1 VKENIL
7 LLSACDSLNQ
17 KVLSESL
24 SVQTRVFRARV
35 LRVFRSTLRS
45 ARVCG
50 RKSASFCSS
59 FGKDSK
65 IFCDETLTTT
75 RVTFFKPKKAKKKRK
90 KTDVYTFSISFF
102 RSFSQSTA
110 TNVSLYNVWIL
121 VYFETHLSFPLR
133 ESLHTLSR
141 TVTHLHL
148 NTHQTYV

>member
-1 VKENIL
+1 MKENIL

-75 RVTFFKPKKAKKKRK
+75 RVTFFSRRKQKRRRKKEGRI
-90 KTDVYTFSISFF
+90 KTDVYTFSISLSFA
-102 RSFSQSTA
+102 RSRNQRPRTCLFC
-110 TNVSLYNVWIL
+110 LCLDII
-121 VYFETHLSFPLR
+121 VYFETIF
-133 ESLHTLSR
+133 LSR
-141 TVTHLHL
+141 CENLFTLYLAQSHIYT
-148 NTHQTYV
+148 

>member
-1 VKENIL
+1 MKENIQ
-7 LLSACDSLNQ
+7 LLSACDSLNNQ
-17 KVLSESL
+17 KVLFVAL

-75 RVTFFKPKKAKKKRK
+75 RVQFFKQKKAKKKRK
-90 KTDVYTFSISFF
+90 KEGE
-102 RSFSQSTA
+102 
-110 TNVSLYNVWIL
+110 N
-121 VYFETHLSFPLR
+121 
-133 ESLHTLSR
+133 
-141 TVTHLHL
+141 
-148 NTHQTYV
+148 

>member
-1 VKENIL
+1 MKENIL

-75 RVTFFKPKKAKKKRK
+75 RVTFFSRRKQKKKKEKR
-90 KTDVYTFSISFF
+90 
-102 RSFSQSTA
+102 RA
-110 TNVSLYNVWIL
+110 N
-121 VYFETHLSFPLR
+121 
-133 ESLHTLSR
+133 
-141 TVTHLHL
+141 
-148 NTHQTYV
+148 